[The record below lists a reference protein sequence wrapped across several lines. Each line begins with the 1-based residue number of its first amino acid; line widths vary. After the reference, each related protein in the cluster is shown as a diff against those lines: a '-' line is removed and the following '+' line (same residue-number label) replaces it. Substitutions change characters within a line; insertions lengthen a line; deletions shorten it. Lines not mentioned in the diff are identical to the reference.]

1 MSGFTFTVVLLLVC
15 IVLTNIS
22 NSLVIGMILQPVVLT
37 YCATANVNPA
47 PIITLLI
54 FTVLL
59 SAACTP
65 AASPFAAML
74 FGNKKWLASGDVYKY
89 SLTIVAVE
97 TVIIIALGIPFINI
111 LL

>member
-1 MSGFTFTVVLLLVC
+1 
-15 IVLTNIS
+15 
-22 NSLVIGMILQPVVLT
+22 MILQPVVLT
-37 YCATANVNPA
+37 YCATAGVNPA

-59 SAACTP
+59 TAACTP

-74 FGNKKWLASGDVYKY
+74 FGNKEWLDSGSVYKY

-97 TVIIIALGIPFINI
+97 AILIIALGIPYIN
-111 LL
+111 LLV